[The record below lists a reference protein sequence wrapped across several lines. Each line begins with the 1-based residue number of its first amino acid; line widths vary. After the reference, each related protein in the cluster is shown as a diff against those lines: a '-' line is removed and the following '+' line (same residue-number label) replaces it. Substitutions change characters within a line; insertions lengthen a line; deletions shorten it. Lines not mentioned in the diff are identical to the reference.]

1 MDKNS
6 MTVEQRLE
14 ALETAL
20 LSATIRSKEILTFEE
35 ACNFLNISHSWLYKM
50 TSSKSIPF
58 YKPAGRYLYFERAE
72 LEKWIRSAPVKT
84 EEQLDDEALK
94 YCYTNEAHV

>member
-1 MDKNS
+1 
-6 MTVEQRLE
+6 MTLEQRIE

-20 LSATIRSKEILTFEE
+20 KSATIRSKEILNFEE
-35 ACNFLNISHSWLYKM
+35 ACIFLNVSHSWLYKM

-72 LEKWIRSAPVKT
+72 LEKWIRSSPVKT

-94 YCYTNEAHV
+94 YCLENAARV